1 MNILN
6 VDEKNL
12 LEKDKNES
20 TKPHNKTIFKN
31 VKTNNNN
38 LDTEF
43 IQNDFSNFVETEG
56 LNIKDDIQLLQEL
69 GYDKKMINKVY
80 ILLQPP
86 NIERAID
93 YMSEINGIFQHDFV
107 ENHNPGNSK
116 ELCFICEKPR
126 NSHLDYIPSE
136 LLVGNYFQ
144 NNNNNIQ
151 NNRINNRVNNILNEN
166 NFDSMSD
173 EEDDDS
179 FDLDRYFE
187 DDKKKEKEENNEIKK
202 NIVLNSVCSVCF
214 ENTIEEERN
223 QNSLPCGHLCC
234 KSCWTNYF
242 KTLIND
248 AKVEEIKCV
257 EHDCKQIIP
266 ENFIFKYIKNDKKL
280 ISKYNKF
287 KIRAEIIKDPN
298 KKQCPKP
305 DCQNYLE
312 KSKNTNYVKCK
323 KGHEYCFECLR
334 PPHGKSSCEQLMEKD
349 FLKWKKNRVVKKC
362 PRCKIF
368 TEKNE
373 GCNHMT
379 CASCKYQWCWLCLGK
394 YSYGHYDRGECKG
407 HQFTKADNLKEAKKG
422 KRAKYHVYREQNQH
436 LCCFTLF
443 TILPCVYH
451 GFYHPFELFDLCERY
466 IAIFVMWFF
475 GYFLFAGVSMANFSH
490 DRIGLGSGRSSLEI
504 AYYIIGFFMALCL
517 YICFQILFFCIITP
531 FILVSLIYPYFIDN
545 ILLFLDMNV

>member
-6 VDEKNL
+6 DDEKNL

-20 TKPHNKTIFKN
+20 TNPHNKTIFKN
-31 VKTNNNN
+31 VKKNNNN

-56 LNIKDDIQLLQEL
+56 LNIKADIQLLQEM

-136 LLVGNYFQ
+136 LLFGNYFQ

-214 ENTIEEERN
+214 ENIIEEERN

-334 PPHGKSSCEQLMEKD
+334 PPHGKSSCEQIMEKD

-422 KRAKYHVYREQNQH
+422 KRAKYHYYREQNQH

-443 TILPCVYH
+443 TILPCFYH
-451 GFYHPFELFDLCERY
+451 GFDHPFELFDLCERY

-504 AYYIIGFFMALCL
+504 AYYIIGVFMALCL